1 MSYHQGY
8 AGCVHIGLAKLGPN
22 NLKQANKCPGSKSS
36 LIGHYTASTP
46 HSEEVTSAFPVLEVQ
61 YK

>member
-1 MSYHQGY
+1 MLYHEGY
-8 AGCVHIGLAKLGPN
+8 AGSIHNGSAKLGPN

-36 LIGHYTASTP
+36 RIGHYTTNTP
-46 HSEEVTSAFPVLEVQ
+46 HSEEVTIAFPILEVE